1 MAGLEAESP
10 TPEPPTLRIDMRLDP
25 TGAQVVILWGEL
37 DSSNAASLQERVA
50 SISLQPDQ
58 SLIFDLTDL
67 RFMDSAGIAVLIGA
81 AAKASSMSLRNPSP
95 IIRRVLEATGLS
107 NVFSIES

>member
-81 AAKASSMSLRNPSP
+81 AKASSVSLRNPSP

-107 NVFSIES
+107 GVFSIEP